1 MSTDDTDPRP
11 GTNPAGADAGAD
23 QVARAGG
30 EGNGFPAGAEQAA
43 GDVQADLDSLLAD
56 TQRERDEYL
65 ELAQRARADFENY
78 RKRAAAEA
86 AEAERRGR
94 AALAADLIPAL
105 DNIERAL
112 RAAGVDPD
120 ASGEGSGEGPPS
132 EEVSARDAL
141 ARGVELVYRELR
153 SALNRSSVEA
163 YDPAG
168 EAFDPAL
175 HEAVASRPAGDAKP
189 GSVVETV
196 DKGYRLDGQILR
208 AARVIVA
215 E

>member
-1 MSTDDTDPRP
+1 M
-11 GTNPAGADAGAD
+11 
-23 QVARAGG
+23 
-30 EGNGFPAGAEQAA
+30 
-43 GDVQADLDSLLAD
+43 
-56 TQRERDEYL
+56 
-65 ELAQRARADFENY
+65 
-78 RKRAAAEA
+78 
-86 AEAERRGR
+86 
-94 AALAADLIPAL
+94 
-105 DNIERAL
+105 
-112 RAAGVDPD
+112 
-120 ASGEGSGEGPPS
+120 
-132 EEVSARDAL
+132 
-141 ARGVELVYRELR
+141 VYRELR